1 MTRQLNILYV
11 ENHAVF
17 ANVVK
22 NTFLSSH
29 VVTVV
34 PSLQAAR
41 ELLTAQAFDLVL
53 VDYDLDDGKGD
64 AVIRWMGEVGKTIPA
79 IAVSSHEDGNAAMVA
94 AGARA
99 SCLKSQCNR
108 IHEVIGLILG

>member
-22 NTFLSSH
+22 STFLSSH
-29 VVTVV
+29 IVTIV

-64 AVIRWMGEVGKTIPA
+64 ALIRWLRETGKVMPA

-99 SCLKSQCNR
+99 SCLKSQCSR
-108 IHEVIGLILG
+108 I